1 MRRRRPVPGRGRPRG
16 DAPSREHARQ
26 GLLRGARR
34 DDRAPPRRARGGDR
48 APRAVTRL
56 GRGER
61 RSRSSRAPRPAAR
74 RGRRG
79 HRGRP
84 PRERGRGARRR
95 GVVADHARGEGR
107 PVADQR
113 NAVHD
118 RHGVPRARPRPA
130 AGACRGR
137 GVRDVGGGAPGD
149 ADELPPGDPR
159 GAAACRPA
167 AQCGDAARAAR
178 RLGDRRVAPVVRQ
191 GAGRVLVALRAT
203 GARGQPRPPR
213 PRRADGRCRAER
225 GDRQPARPPGG
236 GAHRLERQLP
246 RPADRDR
253 ARLHRDRMRGA
264 REHQR
269 AADGAAREPEPV
281 GRPAA
286 RSWSRAR
293 RGSTRAS

>member
-1 MRRRRPVPGRGRPRG
+1 MLLRANTLAKGFSGARVETIELLLGVLGAGIVPHV
-16 DAPSREHARQ
+16 PSR
-26 GLLRGARR
+26 GSVGASG
-34 DDRAPPRRARGGDR
+34 DLAPLAHLALPL
-48 APRAVTRL
+48 V
-56 GRGER
+56 GEGE
-61 RSRSSRAPRPAAR
+61 AT
-74 RGRRG
+74 
-79 HRGRP
+79 RGRP

-159 GAAACRPA
+159 GAAACRTA
-167 AQCGDAARAAR
+167 AQCGDAASAAR

-191 GAGRVLVALRAT
+191 GAGRVLAALRAT
-203 GARGQPRPPR
+203 GARRQPRPPR

-225 GDRQPARPPGG
+225 GDRQPARSSGG
-236 GAHRLERQLP
+236 GAHCLERQLP

-253 ARLHRDRMRGA
+253 ARLHRDRVRGA